1 MKTQKEKLIDILSI
15 PIHPRIGADYTEV
28 VADHL
33 LANGVVIPCRCGE
46 CEYSDV
52 AYCRDGKTESKTDI
66 WCVYNEDRH
75 KNNYYC
81 ADAKRK
87 GGDE

>member
-1 MKTQKEKLIDILSI
+1 MMEQREKLIELIREAQKGNMLVQWGDI
-15 PIHPRIGADYTEV
+15 
-28 VADHL
+28 ADHL